1 MLLFYFNFFLFVCF
15 LFQVQF
21 NASYKHQIIGCSQ
34 IYVRFASGVITQIS
48 DIWWLFLFIY
58 FILHL
63 SIYFILFYFIL
74 FIIYY
79 LSIFLFSIYLLLLC
93 SKCWF
98 PLAIEKLHLRNR
110 QCRFCNVAVGMLLF
124 FACFLIDESG
134 NIGERIGDDRAIG
147 VTMKI
152 IYLCMVASPFSF
164 WPVLFSLNVFVSD
177 NISSPWTMNQSV
189 SWYTV
194 ASHHKPNKS
203 VLKVFFWSKLFLRSL
218 SKCVF
223 NTFLSQDRSKLYLS
237 QICSLEIL

>member
-1 MLLFYFNFFLFVCF
+1 MQSNL
-15 LFQVQF
+15 
-21 NASYKHQIIGCSQ
+21 CS
-34 IYVRFASGVITQIS
+34 ICIRCYYSN
-48 DIWWLFLFIY
+48 IWYLMIFLFIY

-74 FIIYY
+74 FYFILLFIIYLFIY
-79 LSIFLFSIYLLLLC
+79 LSIYLLLLC

-110 QCRFCNVAVGMLLF
+110 QCCFCNVAVGMLLF

-134 NIGERIGDDRAIG
+134 NIGERIDDDRAIG